1 MNKSNMKNMIVLKNL
16 PSNLIEEAIVI
27 LKENQRIKKLNLVP
41 QEKNIEDSIDED
53 NYIIKE
59 AEFVISNYIRESEKV
74 KENKEEI
81 INKKYKKLRIISYGL
96 AIMCWI
102 ELVCILV

>member
-102 ELVCILV
+102 ELVGILV